1 MNQDGL
7 RSSKFRKFDKKT
19 YEKQSKGVCISNGA
33 PRQLSQMSSNN
44 VSYLSPVTVAN
55 TVIVTRKPLTDAE
68 KIMHDPSKYGS

>member
-1 MNQDGL
+1 MNRDGS
-7 RSSKFRKFDKKT
+7 RSAKFKKFNKKA
-19 YEKQSKGVCISNGA
+19 YEKVSKGVCITGAA

-68 KIMHDPSKYGS
+68 KIMHDPSM

>member
-7 RSSKFRKFDKKT
+7 RSSKFKRFDKKA
-19 YEKQSKGVCISNGA
+19 YRKQSKGVCITGGA

-68 KIMHDPSKYGS
+68 KIMHDPSKY